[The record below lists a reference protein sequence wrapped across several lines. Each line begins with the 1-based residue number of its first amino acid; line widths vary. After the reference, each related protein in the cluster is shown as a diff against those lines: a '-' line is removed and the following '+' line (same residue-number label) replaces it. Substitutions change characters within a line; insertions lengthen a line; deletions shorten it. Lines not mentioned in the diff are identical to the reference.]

1 VSLIQINDV
10 ASTKKQKESTKEE
23 EVAIGIDLG
32 TSNSVISYFD
42 GESLQIIGDSFGDLI
57 PSAVYYAENKVLVGK
72 KALAEIGAFKSIKRF
87 MGKST
92 ADINES
98 LYDYDKEK
106 KTIFFKNQQS
116 NYVSLEEISAEIL
129 KYLKNTA
136 EEQIG
141 KKVSSSVITV
151 PAYFDENQ
159 RIATKNAAQLA
170 GLKVLRLINEP
181 TSAALAYGLEDT
193 EDESLQGVYLVY
205 DLGGGTFDISVL
217 SLQKGVF
224 KVLAT
229 LGDTLLGGDD
239 IDNIIMQE
247 IINSLNISIANQ
259 DKAYFL
265 EIAKTVKEKLSSEN
279 MVNQEIIYNDK
290 KYNFYINRE
299 NFIEKIKP
307 LVEKTLNMCVAATED
322 AEVEDIKGVILV
334 GGSTKIPYI
343 QNRLKDLFK
352 VEPISSLNPDLVVAM
367 GAGYKA
373 AELTGKT
380 KNSLLLDVIPLSLGI
395 ELAGGIVEKIIHRNT
410 LIPITKK
417 QEFTTYKDNQTAMS
431 IHILQGER
439 ELVKD
444 LRSLGKFSLK
454 GIPPLPAGAAKVMVS
469 FSIDADG
476 LLSVCAVEEK
486 TGISQSIE
494 IKPAWGLDFE
504 SMLNMLESSME
515 NASSDM
521 QQRLLLQSKTEAER
535 VADSLKSALRDD
547 GELLSE
553 SQKQEIIKVLEE
565 LLTSMQGENRDLIE
579 ENVAKLDK
587 ATSEFAELRMN
598 KKINKALAG
607 KSLTEVEDKL
617 L

>member
-1 VSLIQINDV
+1 MSLIQINDV